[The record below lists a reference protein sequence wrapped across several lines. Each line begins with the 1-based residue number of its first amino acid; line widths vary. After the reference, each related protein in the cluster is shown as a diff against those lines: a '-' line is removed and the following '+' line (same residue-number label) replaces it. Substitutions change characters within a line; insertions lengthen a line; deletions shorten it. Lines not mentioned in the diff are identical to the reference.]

1 MSYWIY
7 ENWTAENK
15 AKLHRGS
22 CSFCNE
28 GLGIHDDKEEGRNGR
43 WHGPFNTFSEARNY
57 AQNLN
62 RTVSYCGF
70 CKPEA

>member
-15 AKLHRGS
+15 AKLHEGS

-28 GLGIHDDKEEGRNGR
+28 GLGIHDDKEEGMNGR
-43 WHGPFNTFSEARNY
+43 WHGPFNTFSEARN
-57 AQNLN
+57 
-62 RTVSYCGF
+62 
-70 CKPEA
+70 

>member
-1 MSYWIY
+1 MG
-7 ENWTAENK
+7 EVGDAAE
-15 AKLHRGS
+15 
-22 CSFCNE
+22 E
-28 GLGIHDDKEEGRNGR
+28 IMDEGRNGR